1 LPSLLEEKKRY
12 FYKLI
17 FFKRFILFYF
27 LQNVHKLKQ
36 LMIVVDHI
44 QLNLIQDYVVDVV
57 VDPQFQSEL
66 GKGKG

>member
-1 LPSLLEEKKRY
+1 MPTLLEEKKRY